1 MDCFGPFIAREGRKD
16 LKRYGVIF
24 TCMSS
29 RVVHI
34 EELDDMTTDAS
45 INALRCFI
53 AIRGPVQQLRSDKGS
68 NFVGA
73 RNELASALKGLN
85 GDKIQSYLT
94 KSRCDFL
101 MNVPYSG
108 HREGSMRRVMGRSMG
123 KANRDH
129 QKHPQ

>member
-1 MDCFGPFIAREGRKD
+1 M
-16 LKRYGVIF
+16 F

-45 INALRCFI
+45 INALRCSI
-53 AIRGPVQQLRSDKGS
+53 AIRGPVQKLRSDKGS

-73 RNELASALKGLN
+73 RNKLASALKGLD

-94 KSRCDFL
+94 KNRCDFL

-108 HREGSMRRVMGRSMG
+108 HREGRMRGIMGKSMG
-123 KANRDH
+123 KANKEH
-129 QKHPQ
+129 QKHSQ